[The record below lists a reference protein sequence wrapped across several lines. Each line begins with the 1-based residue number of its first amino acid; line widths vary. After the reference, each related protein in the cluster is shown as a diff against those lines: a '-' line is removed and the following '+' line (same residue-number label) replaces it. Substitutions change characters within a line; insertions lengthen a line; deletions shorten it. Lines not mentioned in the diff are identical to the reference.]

1 MKKIISVCV
10 AFILFLWIAIFI
22 ASCTPVQYVYVDPQD
37 SVVRKQRVIY
47 DYQYMPLFYSPFLYN
62 VPTIIQRWSV
72 PRYQPQRWTPQ
83 RPYYR
88 PTPSRQLPPR
98 PPRKK

>member
-1 MKKIISVCV
+1 MKKILAI
-10 AFILFLWIAIFI
+10 ILAVGLLN
-22 ASCTPVQYVYVDPQD
+22 SCTPVQYVYVDPKD
-37 SVVRKQRVIY
+37 SVIRKQRIAY
-47 DYQYMPLFYSPFLYN
+47 DYQYTPLYYSPYYN
-62 VPTIIQRWSV
+62 PFIIQRWFT

-98 PPRKK
+98 PPRRN